1 MRWDRGG
8 SLPCDVVDFEI
19 RTLTLDDDIAGIGRL
34 LVEAYRSLPDSP
46 DDPEYYAELADVG
59 SRVDRSVVFGAF
71 DDGDALGCVTYV
83 ADEVSAY
90 AEHMLAGEA
99 SFRMLA
105 VAPAARGRGVG
116 EALVRRCIDEAT
128 SAGRTALFI
137 HSGSW
142 MRDAH
147 RLYDRLGFERRADR
161 DWLIDDP
168 PLHLFGLWRAL

>member
-1 MRWDRGG
+1 
-8 SLPCDVVDFEI
+8 VDLVI
-19 RTLTLDDDIAGIGRL
+19 RALTPDDDVEAMGRL
-34 LVEAYRSLPDSP
+34 LVEGYQSLPNSP
-46 DDPEYYAELADVG
+46 VDPAYYAELADVG
-59 SRVDRSVVFGAF
+59 ARVERSVVFGAF

-83 ADEVSAY
+83 ADETSAY

-105 VAPAARGRGVG
+105 VAPAARGKGVG
-116 EALVRRCIDEAT
+116 EALVRHCIDEAT

-142 MRDAH
+142 MGGAH
-147 RLYDRLGFERRADR
+147 RLYGRLGFERRADR

-168 PLHLFGLWRAL
+168 PLHLFGFRLAL

>member
-1 MRWDRGG
+1 MRWGSGG
-8 SLPCDVVDFEI
+8 SLPCDVVDVEI
-19 RTLTLDDDIAGIGRL
+19 RRLTPDDDTAGIGRL
-34 LVEAYRSLPDSP
+34 LVDGYLSLPDSP
-46 DDPEYYAELADVG
+46 VDPEYYAELADVG
-59 SRVDRSVVFGAF
+59 ARMERTVVFGAF
-71 DDGDALGCVTYV
+71 DDGEALGCVTYV

-105 VAPAARGRGVG
+105 VASSARGRGIG

-128 SAGRTALFI
+128 RAGRTAMFI

-142 MRDAH
+142 MHGAH
-147 RLYDRLGFERRADR
+147 RLYGRLGFERRADR

-168 PLHLFGLWRAL
+168 PLHLFGYRRPL

>member
-1 MRWDRGG
+1 MRWRRG
-8 SLPCDVVDFEI
+8 SWLRCCAVELEI
-19 RTLTLDDDIAGIGRL
+19 RVLTPDDDAEGMGRL
-34 LVEAYRSLPDSP
+34 LVEGYQSLPDSP
-46 DDPEYYAELADVG
+46 VDPEYYAELADVG
-59 SRVDRSVVFGAF
+59 TRIERSIVFGAF
-71 DDGDALGCVTYV
+71 ADGDTLGCVTYV
-83 ADEVSAY
+83 ANETSAY
-90 AEHMLAGEA
+90 AEHMLDGEA

-142 MRDAH
+142 MGGAH
-147 RLYDRLGFERRADR
+147 RLYERLGFERRVDR

-168 PLHLFGLWRAL
+168 PLHLFGFWRSL